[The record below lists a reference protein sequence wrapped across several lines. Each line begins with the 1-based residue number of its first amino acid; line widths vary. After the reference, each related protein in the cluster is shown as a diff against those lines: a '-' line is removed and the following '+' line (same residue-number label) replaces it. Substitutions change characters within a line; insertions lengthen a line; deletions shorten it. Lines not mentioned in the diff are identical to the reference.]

1 MHKFGRTVGKRLFAG
16 TTRVCTPPHACSR
29 AGRVGGRRCCAA
41 SSACS
46 PATAIGSSVH
56 CRTWP
61 SPKDRVL
68 DSREASPHRRRPIS
82 SDRARL
88 TCTRRAVS
96 GRRPCPHEK
105 QRPHGLEPKQR
116 RIGLSVPGPLTALLR
131 PRRTASTGVPE
142 AKGGAGVAQETETAW
157 RREDAHR
164 TSKAEETE
172 EDLARQV
179 DANQR
184 AQRSW
189 AGCAHRQRW
198 PLRVR
203 PRRPGLL
210 NPCARNCASG
220 IVTAALATQP
230 VWQQDH
236 LAHPFDRRDL
246 L

>member
-1 MHKFGRTVGKRLFAG
+1 MRKFGRTVGKHLFAG
-16 TTRVCTPPHACSR
+16 TTRVCRLPHACSR
-29 AGRVGGRRCCAA
+29 AGRAGGRRCAA
-41 SSACS
+41 ASACS
-46 PATAIGSSVH
+46 PATSIDSSVH

-68 DSREASPHRRRPIS
+68 DSREASPHRRRPVS

-105 QRPHGLEPKQR
+105 QRPHGLEPRQR
-116 RIGLSVPGPLTALLR
+116 RIGLSVPAVDGAPAA
-131 PRRTASTGVPE
+131 TASTGVPE

-189 AGCAHRQRW
+189 AGCAHRQEMASSR
-198 PLRVR
+198 PHASARVAQ
-203 PRRPGLL
+203 PRVIGT
-210 NPCARNCASG
+210 ARAGS
-220 IVTAALATQP
+220 
-230 VWQQDH
+230 
-236 LAHPFDRRDL
+236 
-246 L
+246 